1 MFDAYPAK
9 SVVVGVD
16 GSHAAMRAALW
27 AVDEVAGTDI
37 PLRLLCVRQ
46 PTAAGETR
54 TALATAEAALQ
65 DVYSAITATGKPVK
79 VETEI
84 VEGQPLSALIR
95 ASDSTPLLCVGGT
108 GSGHPGDT
116 LFGST
121 AAELV
126 KSAHCSIAVIR
137 GAADAQAGEPSTGER
152 PIVARI
158 DGSPGDSD
166 VVQCAF
172 EEAQRRTA
180 PLWVVTA
187 WQTGFDDLAD
197 DDVLADRD
205 RRTRMLLSD
214 QITRWAP
221 RYPGVEVRTMVVYS
235 MFLNYL
241 AEHAKAIQLVVLGAA
256 HATELQELVGPT
268 GPPAL
273 HDSDMSLFVVR

>member
-1 MFDAYPAK
+1 MFDSYPPR
-9 SVVVGVD
+9 SVVVGID
-16 GSHAAMRAALW
+16 GSQAAMRAALW

-37 PLRLLCVRQ
+37 PLRLLYVREPH
-46 PTAAGETR
+46 PTAAPREAHK
-54 TALATAEAALQ
+54 ALATAEAAVH
-65 DVYSAITATGKPVK
+65 DAYGAINATGKPVK

-84 VEGQPLSALIR
+84 LEGQPVPTLIH
-95 ASDSTPLLCVGGT
+95 ASDSTTLLCVGGT

-126 KSAHCSIAVIR
+126 RSAHCSVAVIR
-137 GAADAQAGEPSTGER
+137 GRTGEPSTGER

-158 DGSPGDSD
+158 DGSPGDSN
-166 VVQCAF
+166 VVQTGF
-172 EEAQRRTA
+172 EEAQRRTT

-187 WQTGFDDLAD
+187 WQTGFDDLED
-197 DDVLADRD
+197 DRVLADRD
-205 RRTRMLLSD
+205 RQTRTLLSD
-214 QITRWAP
+214 QIARWAP

-241 AEHAKAIQLVVLGAA
+241 TEHAKAIQLVVLGAA
-256 HATELQELVGPT
+256 HGTELQELVGPA

-273 HDSDMSLFVVR
+273 HRSDMSLLVVR